1 MQLTEQPRSN
11 RVSAL
16 FQEVVASGVQLITAV
31 TNRFAAQFVDITALT
46 VHRVG
51 EIVRSVILRPPHSRT
66 HTRHRAHPTVFLCT
80 VFFARPRARPPVFV
94 LIPPN
99 GVELIFVLSMLLF
112 CCDFACSGRSTTPS
126 TPRGTR
132 WSPRPRSGSVCRSS
146 TKRT

>member
-80 VFFARPRARPPVFV
+80 VF
-94 LIPPN
+94 PPN